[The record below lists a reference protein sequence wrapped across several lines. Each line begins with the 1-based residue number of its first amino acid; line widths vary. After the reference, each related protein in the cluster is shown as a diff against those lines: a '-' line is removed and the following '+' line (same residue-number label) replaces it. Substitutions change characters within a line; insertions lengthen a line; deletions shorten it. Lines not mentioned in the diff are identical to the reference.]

1 MVHVTFDPSSTR
13 LAGNIQ
19 SGGQFYEGEVFQRG
33 RGAGYPGRHTG
44 EGVGDIL
51 RGVWRYLKPMALTV
65 GKEAADAGSRIL
77 GNIAQGEDLK
87 ETVKNEGKEGVKRIL
102 EKASRKLQK
111 GSGAGRRRRRTK
123 RVGRSVGRNKGLN
136 PKSEVILKPDPDLV
150 GKVVPANTA
159 LRKRAKSDSLGLY

>member
-1 MVHVTFDPSSTR
+1 
-13 LAGNIQ
+13 
-19 SGGQFYEGEVFQRG
+19 
-33 RGAGYPGRHTG
+33 
-44 EGVGDIL
+44 
-51 RGVWRYLKPMALTV
+51 MALTV